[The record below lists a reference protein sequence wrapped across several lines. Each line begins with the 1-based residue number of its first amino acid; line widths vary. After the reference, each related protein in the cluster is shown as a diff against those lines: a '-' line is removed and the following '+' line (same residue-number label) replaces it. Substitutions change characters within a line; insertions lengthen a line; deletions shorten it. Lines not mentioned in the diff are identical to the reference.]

1 MKVYLAAAWSRRA
14 EIEQIAARL
23 KAKGVEI
30 TSNWLYEETRP
41 PEVAH
46 RSWMRERAHI
56 DLGDVDRADAIV
68 RFTDPETQTADPEA
82 DVDRRLLSA
91 ARMVEFGYAKAK
103 GKALIVV
110 GGHQNVFDFMTGVV
124 HLPDADALVK
134 YLSQEESG
142 TGYV

>member
-68 RFTDPETQTADPEA
+68 RFTDPASQVFDEQPI
-82 DVDRRLLSA
+82 DRRLLSA

-110 GGHQNVFDFMTGVV
+110 GGHQNVFDFMEGVLHV
-124 HLPDADALVK
+124 KDADELVK
-134 YLSQEESG
+134 HLSREEE
-142 TGYV
+142 